1 MYNPVFKKMCSC
13 YICGFK
19 MCALRFLHV
28 FSQAFSYACMC
39 KIMKQKSYISFYV
52 VIFILFLFYAHISLL
67 SSDPPSGFHP
77 GNTAL
82 SHLSTCQPHSSQL
95 VLPSTGLLCSPIYL
109 LLTFQKLPIILG
121 PLKAVH
127 FPLLIW
133 IYLSKHA
140 PPPSLEI
147 ISGGDWQIHEFS
159 HPSDQSIYYFLWDK
173 LTAFHNLK
181 VLQPR

>member
-1 MYNPVFKKMCSC
+1 MFSSC
-13 YICGFK
+13 I
-19 MCALRFLHV
+19 FLG
-28 FSQAFSYACMC
+28 
-39 KIMKQKSYISFYV
+39 
-52 VIFILFLFYAHISLL
+52 IFICMYVQNYETEIVHIILCSNIHSFLFYAHISLL

-147 ISGGDWQIHEFS
+147 ISGGDW
-159 HPSDQSIYYFLWDK
+159 
-173 LTAFHNLK
+173 
-181 VLQPR
+181 

>member
-52 VIFILFLFYAHISLL
+52 VIFILCFMHIYLYF
-67 SSDPPSGFHP
+67 PVIR
-77 GNTAL
+77 
-82 SHLSTCQPHSSQL
+82 HLASTREHRSFPLVHLPASQSQL
-95 VLPSTGLLCSPIYL
+95 VLLHWSPLQPYLPPSHL
-109 LLTFQKLPIILG
+109 QKLLIILG

-159 HPSDQSIYYFLWDK
+159 HHSI
-173 LTAFHNLK
+173 
-181 VLQPR
+181 